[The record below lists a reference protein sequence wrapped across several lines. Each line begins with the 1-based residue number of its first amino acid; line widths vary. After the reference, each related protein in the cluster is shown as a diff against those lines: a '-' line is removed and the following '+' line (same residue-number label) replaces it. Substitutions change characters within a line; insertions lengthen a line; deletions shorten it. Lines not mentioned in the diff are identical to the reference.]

1 MSDRLPWEAEEIDLS
16 GLIKRGEREVPVVR
30 PPAVNAHVEGEMWQI
45 DLNDDEDDFLS
56 GKTCN
61 PDAPEECESCQ

>member
-1 MSDRLPWEAEEIDLS
+1 MSGHTCKQCGISLMPWEDDTCSNCQEENS
-16 GLIKRGEREVPVVR
+16 NNNE
-30 PPAVNAHVEGEMWQI
+30 
-45 DLNDDEDDFLS
+45 DFLS